1 MKCLMIRAIAVIA
14 STLLLACTPLP
25 ARDTTPEC
33 PELPSTFRREDLVG
47 TWAASY
53 SLNDSDLLLVR
64 GDGTCKQIYDDPD
77 AGRHY
82 ESGWLKWDIEFRESN
97 FARLHLNGMRRAG
110 DLDSIFNRESG
121 GVDPELFTAIDYCEN
136 EVVKMPDGV
145 VLIVTG
151 ATYVTP
157 RGIVLRQTRLAG
169 SEWTWSFELMEE

>member
-1 MKCLMIRAIAVIA
+1 MKSLMRQTIAVIA
-14 STLLLACTPLP
+14 SALLLACTPLP
-25 ARDTTPEC
+25 ERDTTPEC
-33 PELPSTFRREDLVG
+33 PELPSTFRLEDLVG

-53 SLNDSDLLLVR
+53 SLNDSDLLLIR
-64 GDGTCKQIYDDPD
+64 DDGTYTQIYDDPD
-77 AGRHY
+77 ARRHY

-136 EVVKMPDGV
+136 EVVEMPDGV